1 MDKQI
6 ICLTSP
12 SEVENPVSLSGRD
25 WEISLTTNEILAIFG
40 ER

>member
-12 SEVENPVSLSGRD
+12 SEVENPVSLSG
-25 WEISLTTNEILAIFG
+25 
-40 ER
+40 ERLGDIPQQMKF